1 VKVIVDAY
9 NILHQ
14 MSKAP
19 GDADRKHFINL
30 LSAYAKRKQL
40 DIIAVFDAGP
50 YMFPATEEVKGIIV
64 KYSGPHATA
73 DDVIVRLLEQHND
86 RGSVLASSDRELRDA
101 AKRQGVESVTAQE
114 FIEKLSIEKSI
125 DKPLKKQS
133 CSHNRA
139 VKTIGETHSE
149 VDALFNQ
156 AKVTSKAEDI
166 APGEMYERRA
176 PAHKESKKERMRAQK
191 LKKL

>member
-30 LSAYAKRKQL
+30 LSAYAKRKRL

-73 DDVIVRLLEQHND
+73 DDVIVRLLEQHSD
-86 RGSVLASSDRELRDA
+86 RGSILASSDRELRDA

-114 FIEKLSIEKSI
+114 FIEKLI

-133 CSHNRA
+133 ESHSRA
-139 VKTIGETHSE
+139 VKTTDETHSE